1 MESKSFYRNVFLLTQ
16 MVPPGKEFKKYFKE
30 GMFDKP
36 NTVGFIYIS
45 HYLLSTYDE
54 ERFKKSVDWPIP
66 DKKDEG
72 KYRNEVKDFM
82 NAIAIEN
89 PDVELS
95 QILPS
100 HLHTASGTRFINL
113 MWKLSTIVLRST
125 LKKQGAE
132 PLNMAPKSG
141 DEDILTKNL
150 LTNIIADKKR
160 DILEL
165 HKRSVSTETRAQTQ
179 ATEMAKSIETGQSEW
194 FEVKQRLEK
203 TVAAATVHPD
213 IKKRMA
219 DPNDVEI
226 VQMWKEN
233 LGKALGYLRSQQ
245 DLLEKL
251 TERSDKV
258 AAVVDSVLN
267 SDCNNLDA
275 NNLPRIDTQKLLEL
289 GNLDPDTQV
298 AVHHLYEDNK
308 LNLMNL
314 LTIFQCLLKHL
325 RVDIQKN
332 SFPDFTDCNLQIQAS
347 TDDLSQMCE
356 LVSSFQST
364 VSLLASKMK
373 PLENP
378 VPKNHNLSFRLDS
391 EVFQSVVLKSSP
403 TIHLNANNEPER
415 YDAAER
421 LELTPV
427 ENVHKSLFMRYK
439 NNETPSMPK
448 PFKIRPKL
456 VVSRINFDD
465 SMSST
470 VSEKFSPV
478 KRPVKPI
485 GSTAKGKFSRLFSAN
500 LKKSIHNHSAVS
512 PGHWK
517 TNSNDSS
524 IVGDVYNMSDLKP
537 YLATKSSF
545 NLSRELSAPMNSTP
559 EKIVGQ
565 KQMLYVERPAFNSTE
580 IVSELST
587 ISENMEIRLTVGS
600 SPNLQRMEKR
610 ENNRRISIGDL
621 VEKYKKIRE
630 QSANV
635 TYLEHSG
642 DNSDDSAKSS
652 ISPGSPPI
660 ALQKAVTS
668 CSAASLR
675 LLDDKDAACSFIAI
689 N

>member
-36 NTVGFIYIS
+36 NTVGFIHVS

-54 ERFKKSVDWPIP
+54 DRFKKSVDWPIL

-82 NAIAIEN
+82 NTIATEN
-89 PDVELS
+89 PDIELS

-100 HLHTASGTRFINL
+100 HLHTASGTRFVSL
-113 MWKLSTIVLRST
+113 MWKLSTIVLRVT

-150 LTNIIADKKR
+150 LTNIIADKKKE
-160 DILEL
+160 ILEL
-165 HKRSVSTETRAQTQ
+165 HNRSMSTETRAQ
-179 ATEMAKSIETGQSEW
+179 ARAAEMARSIETAQSEW
-194 FEVKQRLEK
+194 FEVKQRLENV
-203 TVAAATVHPD
+203 VAAATIHPD

-219 DPNDVEI
+219 DPNDEEI
-226 VQMWKEN
+226 VLMWKDN
-233 LGKALGYLRSQQ
+233 LSKSLGYLRGQQ
-245 DLLEKL
+245 DILRELREK
-251 TERSDKV
+251 SDNT

-267 SDCNNLDA
+267 SDSNCLDA

-289 GNLDPDTQV
+289 GNLDPETQV

-308 LNLMNL
+308 LNLLNL
-314 LTIFQCLLKHL
+314 LIIFKCLLKNL

-347 TDDLSQMCE
+347 TADLNQMCE

-364 VSLLASKMK
+364 VALLASKVK
-373 PLENP
+373 PTSNP
-378 VPKNHNLSFRLDS
+378 APKNHNLSFHLDP
-391 EVFQSVVLKSSP
+391 EVFESVVLKSSP
-403 TIHLNANNEPER
+403 TIHLNSNNEPER

-427 ENVHKSLFMRYK
+427 ENVHKSLFLRYK
-439 NNETPSMPK
+439 NNETPTIPK
-448 PFKIRPKL
+448 AFKTRPKL

-470 VSEKFSPV
+470 VSEKFSPP
-478 KRPVKPI
+478 KRLVKPI
-485 GSTAKGKFSRLFSAN
+485 GSTAKGKFSRLFSTTQKRG
-500 LKKSIHNHSAVS
+500 LYNHTIAS
-512 PGHWK
+512 PGPWK
-517 TNSNDSS
+517 TNSIDNS
-524 IVGDVYNMSDLKP
+524 IAGDVYNMSDLKP
-537 YLATKSSF
+537 HLGNKSSF
-545 NLSRELSAPMNSTP
+545 NLSRDLSAPMNSTP
-559 EKIVGQ
+559 EKVTGH
-565 KQMLYVERPAFNSTE
+565 KQMIYVDRPAFNSTE
-580 IVSELST
+580 IVSELTT
-587 ISENMEIRLTVGS
+587 ISENMEIMLTVGA
-600 SPNLQRMEKR
+600 SPNVQRREKR
-610 ENNRRISIGDL
+610 EDSNRRISIGDL

-642 DNSDDSAKSS
+642 DNSDDSTK
-652 ISPGSPPI
+652 
-660 ALQKAVTS
+660 
-668 CSAASLR
+668 
-675 LLDDKDAACSFIAI
+675 
-689 N
+689 